1 MIMHPNQQTTG
12 RKCDNIEPTTQ
23 RLSAAIPFSIA
34 PTHALFAPSH
44 VHNLSEKESII
55 AHQSKGIFQQ

>member
-23 RLSAAIPFSIA
+23 RLSSAIPFSIA
-34 PTHALFAPSH
+34 PIHALFAISR
-44 VHNLSEKESII
+44 VHNPSEKESII

>member
-23 RLSAAIPFSIA
+23 RLSTAIPFAIA
-34 PTHALFAPSH
+34 PIHALFATSLL
-44 VHNLSEKESII
+44 HNPSEKESII